1 VGNLE
6 ETLAAVIRTLQRA
19 TDELSASQVADDV
32 GISRVTA
39 RRYLE
44 HLAEQRL
51 ASRSPRY
58 GGAGRPEY
66 LYGWVT

>member
-1 VGNLE
+1 
-6 ETLAAVIRTLQRA
+6 VIRLLQDTPA
-19 TDELSASQVADDV
+19 ELSASQVAETV
-32 GISRVTA
+32 GVSRVTA

-44 HLAEQRL
+44 HLATQRL

-66 LYGWVT
+66 RYAWIS

>member
-1 VGNLE
+1 VGWLGRDGHR
-6 ETLAAVIRTLQRA
+6 LGPHRVDR
-19 TDELSASQVADDV
+19 VV
-32 GISRVTA
+32 GERVGVSRVTA

-51 ASRSPRY
+51 AARSPRY

-66 LYGWVT
+66 HDAWISSL

>member
-1 VGNLE
+1 MSDD
-6 ETLAAVIRTLQRA
+6 TLAAVIRLLQNA
-19 TDELSASQVADDV
+19 PTELSASQVAEDV
-32 GISRVTA
+32 GVSRVTA

-44 HLAEQRL
+44 HLTTQHL

-66 LYGWVT
+66 HYAWIN

>member
-1 VGNLE
+1 MSE
-6 ETLAAVIRTLQRA
+6 DTLAAVVRTLQA
-19 TDELSASQVADDV
+19 TSAELSAAQVADDIGV
-32 GISRVTA
+32 SRVTA

-51 ASRSPRY
+51 ATRSPRY

-66 LYGWVT
+66 LYRWVT